1 MICPKCYAEYLEHIN
16 DCGDCKISLVDAC
29 LIDLP
34 IPEMTWKALPAFQ
47 GKIYSDMVAEILDE
61 NDIPYYEKMDWSS
74 SAYIVTAASLPGQI
88 IRIFVPGKYLNK
100 ASKIVSSITGV
111 EK

>member
-1 MICPKCYAEYLEHIN
+1 MICPKCYAEYLEHIS
-16 DCGDCKISLVDAC
+16 DCGDCKVSLIDAC

-47 GKIYSDMVAEILDE
+47 GKIYADMVAEILDK

-74 SAYIVTAASLPGQI
+74 SAYIVTAANLPGQI
-88 IRIFVPGKYLNK
+88 IRIFVPEKYLNK